1 MTPEALA
8 EALTAANLDGVT
20 VTPSAARS
28 VVVACGS
35 ARVRCHVIDDEWY
48 VYATGQAP
56 QTFYP
61 TLPTLRGDIV
71 DALAWSLSAE
81 PMEPGAPETRAALR
95 DGGMWGDVV
104 RKHLTLRLEFLTAY
118 KLSRGL
124 RIEIAAALEVTP

>member
-1 MTPEALA
+1 MSKPVRLWVTRQNGERTKRSTGTRSPTVVRAMQSMLDALGRNGA
-8 EALTAANLDGVT
+8 
-20 VTPSAARS
+20 
-28 VVVACGS
+28 
-35 ARVRCHVIDDEWY
+35 
-48 VYATGQAP
+48 QAW
-56 QTFYP
+56 
-61 TLPTLRGDIV
+61 DIV